1 MIDFHF
7 HAPIKEFLDYLGE
20 YKEATMKY
28 FRSKFDIK
36 SLKESLDEAESL
48 GIKRVVLLPIDST
61 TFLGR
66 KIPNEIVCN
75 TKDDRIVKFV
85 SVDPLKPGAEE
96 ELRKLIKE
104 CEPVGI
110 KFHPELQGF
119 HPLDERALKLYSIAD
134 SYNLIAVFHTGTSGI
149 GAGVRSNIRLD
160 YGRPI
165 YFDEIAIR
173 YPNMKIVLAH
183 FGWPWTEEAIAI
195 ALHKPNV
202 YLDLSGWAPKY
213 IPDVIW
219 KNAKRLEDKLLF
231 GSDYPL
237 LSQER
242 WLKEFKEIKIDE
254 EVKNKILRENAEM
267 LISSVSY

>member
-7 HAPIKEFLDYLGE
+7 HAPVKEFLDYLGE
-20 YKEATMKY
+20 FAESTLKY
-28 FRSKFDIK
+28 FNAKVE
-36 SLKESLDEAESL
+36 LKDLGSVLDEFSSL
-48 GIKRVVLLPIDST
+48 GVENFVVLPIDST

-66 KIPNEIVCN
+66 KIPNELICSIR
-75 TKDDRIVKFV
+75 DDRIVKFV
-85 SVDPLKPGAEE
+85 SVDPLKDNSTD

-104 CEPVGI
+104 FEPRGV
-110 KFHPELQGF
+110 KFHPQLQGF
-119 HPLDERALKLYSIAD
+119 HPLDERVQKLYEICD
-134 SYNLIAVFHTGTSGI
+134 ELGLVTVFHTGISGI

-173 YPNMKIVLAH
+173 FPNMKIVMAH
-183 FGWPWTEEAIAI
+183 FGWPWVDEAIAV

-213 IPDVIW
+213 VPEQIW
-219 KNAKRLEDKLLF
+219 KYSIRLRDKLLF

-237 LSQER
+237 ISPER
-242 WLKEFKEIKIDE
+242 WLKEFKEIKISDE
-254 EVKNKILRENAEM
+254 IKQKILKDNARKI
-267 LISSVSY
+267 LNI